1 MIAAGATLRL
11 HAGAGQAT
19 AEYLL
24 GLALVVLVLFV
35 PLFDGRSVVGALATA
50 LHDQWS
56 TLGFLVSLQ

>member
-1 MIAAGATLRL
+1 MASGAVLRL
-11 HAGAGQAT
+11 RAGAGQAT

-35 PLFDGRSVVGALATA
+35 PLFDGRSVVGALANA
-50 LHDQWS
+50 LHDQWA